1 MYQGRARIIGRN
13 EIDNVME
20 LCRMLHQENGL
31 FTMNEDKVRAMMD
44 IAFDRKGG
52 ILAGVGEVGKLQGLL
67 YLMLSN
73 FWYTTDSNWEE
84 LFLYVVPEHRKSR
97 NAVELLKFAK
107 WCADTS
113 GFPLF
118 IGILSNH
125 PTERKELL
133 YERQLNPK
141 DFKGRF
147 FIYDNKDKKVA

>member
-97 NAVELLKFAK
+97 NAVELLK
-107 WCADTS
+107 
-113 GFPLF
+113 
-118 IGILSNH
+118 
-125 PTERKELL
+125 
-133 YERQLNPK
+133 
-141 DFKGRF
+141 
-147 FIYDNKDKKVA
+147 